1 MKETSAVTF
10 DPEVVTPNAFFF
22 LVTNEDS
29 TVRVPG
35 MIQPAIMHSHT
46 KAHCPLSAG
55 AALLSHFHSSLIYN
69 IKQVLGIHG

>member
-10 DPEVVTPNAFFF
+10 DPEVMTPNAFFF

-29 TVRVPG
+29 TVCVPG

-46 KAHCPLSAG
+46 KAHSPTISWGRPVVSLS
-55 AALLSHFHSSLIYN
+55 L
-69 IKQVLGIHG
+69 